1 MKRTL
6 ATATA
11 LALSLTGVAAQAAIV
26 NGSFEDDTL
35 GSTAVPTG
43 FTRDANA
50 SSVIVDTNVTDGAV
64 AAEVTVDF
72 PAAGFG
78 PGSFFVNALAQFEA
92 APALINGQEYIITA
106 DVTVATADS
115 QVTIQAFSS
124 GAELINQSVNTAA
137 TPSAQ
142 NVTQNLSNTFVYAGG
157 DLFAAIQ
164 ILDPSFDG
172 GTVTATVDNFQI
184 TVVPEPGSLA
194 LCGLGGLT
202 LLFRRRG

>member
-11 LALSLTGVAAQAAIV
+11 LALSLTGVAAHAAIV

-43 FTRDANA
+43 FARSPDA

-72 PAAGFG
+72 PAAGFAG
-78 PGSFFVNALAQFEA
+78 NYFVNALDQFEA
-92 APALINGQEYIITA
+92 APALISGQEYIITA

-115 QVTIQAFSS
+115 QVRIQAFSS
-124 GAELINQSVNTAA
+124 GVTLLEQSVNTAA
-137 TPSAQ
+137 TPAAQ
-142 NVTQNLSNTFVYAGG
+142 NVTQNFSNTFVYAGG

-164 ILDPSFDG
+164 VLDPSFDG

-184 TVVPEPGSLA
+184 KVVPEPGSLA

-202 LLFRRRG
+202 LLFRRRA

>member
-11 LALSLTGVAAQAAIV
+11 LALSLTGVAAHAAIV

-43 FTRDANA
+43 FARSPDA
-50 SSVIVDTNVTDGAV
+50 SSVIVDTNVTDGVV

-72 PAAGFG
+72 PAAGF
-78 PGSFFVNALAQFEA
+78 PGGNYFINALDQFEG
-92 APALINGQEYIITA
+92 APALITGQEYIITA

-115 QVTIQAFSS
+115 QVTIQVFNGSTA
-124 GAELINQSVNTAA
+124 LINQSVNTAA

-142 NVTQNLSNTFVYAGG
+142 NVTQNLSATFVYGG
-157 DLFAAIQ
+157 GGLFSAVQ
-164 ILDPSFDG
+164 LSDPGFDG